1 MPWNLVE
8 STEFPWIPWKFH
20 GVHENFMEPTKFSWT
35 PWKFRGIHEIFMEPT
50 KFSWNPWK
58 FHGTHENFMGSMK
71 FSWIPWKFSWKIRG
85 KFHGSH
91 ERSTKSMESMK
102 NQLDSAPNYTTHTT
116 LHYTARNTVNQKQTN
131 KTTSKQNIYYSTSF
145 ISIFSIQMWT
155 NKLYIPG
162 CEFICRFSH
171 LFIFSE
177 LKNLFLAKLIM
188 AYL

>member
-20 GVHENFMEPTKFSWT
+20 GVHENFMDSTKFSWI
-35 PWKFRGIHEIFMEPT
+35 PWKFHGVHEIFMEPT
-50 KFSWNPWK
+50 KFSWTPWK

-102 NQLDSAPNYTTHTT
+102 NQLDSAPYLSCRYMLITDQLTNWLTDGRGKSIGPCLFSDPKRVTSLAST
-116 LHYTARNTVNQKQTN
+116 L
-131 KTTSKQNIYYSTSF
+131 
-145 ISIFSIQMWT
+145 
-155 NKLYIPG
+155 
-162 CEFICRFSH
+162 
-171 LFIFSE
+171 
-177 LKNLFLAKLIM
+177 
-188 AYL
+188 